1 MTAMMATKKTTKGP
15 QTPHRL
21 LFILGTRPEVIKM
34 APVVIEAR
42 KRPEICAHILHTGQ
56 HRELAAEMFDHFGLS
71 PDFNLDLMRPDQNLF
86 DLSARII
93 SGIGEILSHTQYD
106 MIFVQGDTSTAFLG
120 ALCAFYRKI
129 PVGHIEAGL
138 RTNNRYSPY
147 PEEINRRLIGP
158 LASLHFAPTQLAQQ
172 MLLKEGIEKENA
184 PITGNTV
191 IDALHWSLKLDYQL
205 SDDLAKIFNQNKR
218 VLLVTTHRRENFG
231 GPHQAVFEALLE
243 LVEAFEDLEVLF
255 PIHPNPNVREQA
267 ARMLQNHGRIH
278 LTAPLDYKNFILAM
292 QKCHLILSDSGG
304 IQEEAPSLKKPVLV
318 LREST
323 ERPEGLETGA
333 IKLVGTDK
341 GTIVK
346 AASELLTDTQAYA
359 AMTAKPNPYGDGKA
373 AERIIT
379 RALSMLSTPIN

>member
-1 MTAMMATKKTTKGP
+1 MATKKTIKGP
-15 QTPHRL
+15 QTPRRL
-21 LFILGTRPEVIKM
+21 LFILGTRPEVIKT
-34 APVVIEAR
+34 APVVIEAL
-42 KRPEICAHILHTGQ
+42 KRPEISAQVLHTGQ
-56 HRELAAEMFDHFGLS
+56 HRELAAEMFEHFHIS

-93 SGIGEILSHTQYD
+93 SGIGEILSHSQYD
-106 MIFVQGDTSTAFLG
+106 MVFVQGDTSSAFLG
-120 ALCAFYRKI
+120 ALCAFYCKI

-147 PEEINRRLIGP
+147 PEEINRRLISP
-158 LASLHFAPTQLAQQ
+158 MASLHFTPTQRAQQ
-172 MLLKEGIEKENA
+172 MLLNEGIEAESTLV
-184 PITGNTV
+184 TGNTV
-191 IDALHWSLKLDYQL
+191 IDALHWSLKRDYQL
-205 SDDLAKIFNQNKR
+205 SDSLAKIFDSDKR

-231 GPHQAVFEALLE
+231 GPHQAVFEALLK
-243 LVEAFEDLEVLF
+243 LVETFEDLVVLF

-267 ARMLQNHGRIH
+267 ARILQNHSRIH

-323 ERPEGLETGA
+323 ERPEGIETGA

-341 GTIVK
+341 TTIVN
-346 AASELLTDTQAYA
+346 AASELLTNAQAYA
-359 AMTAKPNPYGDGKA
+359 AMTANPNPYGDGKA

-379 RALSMLSTPIN
+379 RALRMLAATPTNP